1 VTAFL
6 FFTSLLGWTL
16 FLAYALLLDASKQIR
31 AKQAELIEE
40 LMTNNEE
47 LSTQCENLI
56 DRVND
61 LELQGDEWRSQ

>member
-1 VTAFL
+1 MTAFL

-16 FLAYALLLDASKQIR
+16 FLAYALLLDASKDIT

-61 LELQGDEWRSQ
+61 LELEGGPWKE